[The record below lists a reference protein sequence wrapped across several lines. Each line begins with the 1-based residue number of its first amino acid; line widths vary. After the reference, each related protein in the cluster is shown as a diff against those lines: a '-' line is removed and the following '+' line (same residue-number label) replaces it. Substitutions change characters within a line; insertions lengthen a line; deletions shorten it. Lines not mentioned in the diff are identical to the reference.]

1 MNNSLNYRRDNR
13 SLQEFKKDIKDRTAK
28 EQFLINLFLREIFH
42 RDWKIKTILNNG
54 VNNQGEIIE
63 KSNCDAD
70 FLILYNSGRKKLID
84 VKNSPVDDKM
94 TYKVYQLQQYVKQNA
109 SILLFYG
116 TGQIDNDPSKINY
129 KKTRF
134 GIISPKNI
142 QAMLDNNKHYKEP
155 SFGNK
160 LCIRI
165 YKENFE
171 KYFKSYK
178 LFHKE

>member
-1 MNNSLNYRRDNR
+1 MNKSLKYRCDSR
-13 SLQEFKKDIKDRTAK
+13 SLKEFKKDIKNRTAK
-28 EQFLINLFLREIFH
+28 EQFLVGLFFNEIIY
-42 RDWKIKTILNNG
+42 RNWKIRTILDNG
-54 VNNQGEIIE
+54 VNNQGEIVE
-63 KSNCDAD
+63 KSNCNAD
-70 FLILYNSGRKKLID
+70 FLILYNNGRKKLID

-116 TGQIDNDPSKINY
+116 TGQIDNDLSSINY

-142 QAMLDNNKHYKEP
+142 QAMLDNNQHYKEP

-165 YKENFE
+165 YKEDFE

-178 LFHKE
+178 LLHKE